1 MQTSL
6 PQQKTNQWLY
16 GTEVE
21 DKNDYQGALGKVL
34 GWWKILYLSGSC
46 YTGFKTHWAA
56 YSKGMQFT
64 IYKLYLNKE
73 WEILGMPGA
82 MLGPC
87 GTHRR
92 VDFTAPQT
100 SE

>member
-6 PQQKTNQWLY
+6 PQQKTNEWLY

-46 YTGFKTHWAA
+46 YTGFKTNWAA

-64 IYKLYLNKE
+64 IYKL
-73 WEILGMPGA
+73 
-82 MLGPC
+82 
-87 GTHRR
+87 
-92 VDFTAPQT
+92 
-100 SE
+100 